1 MIADLKFA
9 LRMLAKAPGFAA
21 TAVLTLAIGI
31 GANTAIFSVVNAV
44 VLKPLPFPK
53 PEQLVA
59 IGSHDKRDRS
69 TDLKSISFPDF
80 RDFRAQAQSF
90 QALAAHRSRNL
101 ALTGMGETQALHGQQ
116 VSAEFF
122 DVVGIKPMLGR
133 GFVRAEEAAGGG
145 AEGLTVVLG
154 HAFWTRQLK
163 GDPSAIGKT
172 IVLNGQPHTI
182 AGVMPKGFS
191 FPIDTD
197 PVDAYVTVAADSATN
212 DGGKPQNEQRGN
224 HMYQATG
231 RMKPGVTTEQAV
243 AELQTI
249 AAALEKQYPD
259 SNTDFTASAL
269 PLRRELIGDVSGA
282 LYVLF
287 AAVGC
292 VLLIACANVAN
303 LLLARATVRAKEIA
317 VRSALGAS
325 RARVV
330 RQLLVESVLLS
341 TIGAVLGL
349 ILAAWGTDVLVTL
362 IPQSIPRIAEI
373 RLDSAVLAFTFAVSV
388 ATGVLFGLAPA
399 LQASRQDLRSSLNE
413 SGRSIVSASRHRL
426 RGALVSGEVALALV
440 LLTGAGLLLQS
451 FQRLANVNPGMQVDR
466 LLTGFVALPDS
477 TYPKSENIR
486 QFFDQLL
493 PRLRALPD
501 VRSASTILPLP
512 LSGSDMTTSFDME
525 ERPKPEGQ
533 QANAAVRVVSTEYFE
548 TQGLPLIRGRVF
560 DETDRTDSKPV
571 VIINQSFADK
581 FFPGENSIGKRIRP
595 GMSSGPEEKG
605 PMREIIGIVGNV
617 KFRSLRQEATPEMYV
632 PLSQLPMPYASILV
646 RTNTSAP
653 SLLTS
658 AMRAELA
665 RVDATVPL
673 RSVRLYD
680 DYISRALARP
690 RFNALLLSIF
700 AGVALLLTAIGIYGV
715 MAYSVAQRRQEIG
728 IRMALGAQRLDVM
741 RLIVGGGMRLT
752 AVGVILGILAALALT
767 RLLETLL
774 YGIRPFDLPTL
785 GGVAILLA
793 LIALLAC
800 WLPASRATRKNPIA
814 ALRES

>member
-1 MIADLKFA
+1 
-9 LRMLAKAPGFAA
+9 
-21 TAVLTLAIGI
+21 
-31 GANTAIFSVVNAV
+31 
-44 VLKPLPFPK
+44 
-53 PEQLVA
+53 
-59 IGSHDKRDRS
+59 
-69 TDLKSISFPDF
+69 
-80 RDFRAQAQSF
+80 
-90 QALAAHRSRNL
+90 
-101 ALTGMGETQALHGQQ
+101 
-116 VSAEFF
+116 
-122 DVVGIKPMLGR
+122 
-133 GFVRAEEAAGGG
+133 
-145 AEGLTVVLG
+145 
-154 HAFWTRQLK
+154 
-163 GDPSAIGKT
+163 
-172 IVLNGQPHTI
+172 
-182 AGVMPKGFS
+182 
-191 FPIDTD
+191 
-197 PVDAYVTVAADSATN
+197 
-212 DGGKPQNEQRGN
+212 
-224 HMYQATG
+224 
-231 RMKPGVTTEQAV
+231 
-243 AELQTI
+243 
-249 AAALEKQYPD
+249 
-259 SNTDFTASAL
+259 
-269 PLRRELIGDVSGA
+269 
-282 LYVLF
+282 
-287 AAVGC
+287 
-292 VLLIACANVAN
+292 
-303 LLLARATVRAKEIA
+303 
-317 VRSALGAS
+317 
-325 RARVV
+325 
-330 RQLLVESVLLS
+330 
-341 TIGAVLGL
+341 
-349 ILAAWGTDVLVTL
+349 
-362 IPQSIPRIAEI
+362 
-373 RLDSAVLAFTFAVSV
+373 
-388 ATGVLFGLAPA
+388 
-399 LQASRQDLRSSLNE
+399 
-413 SGRSIVSASRHRL
+413 
-426 RGALVSGEVALALV
+426 
-440 LLTGAGLLLQS
+440 
-451 FQRLANVNPGMQVDR
+451 
-466 LLTGFVALPDS
+466 
-477 TYPKSENIR
+477 
-486 QFFDQLL
+486 
-493 PRLRALPD
+493 
-501 VRSASTILPLP
+501 
-512 LSGSDMTTSFDME
+512 MTTSFDME

-800 WLPASRATRKNPIA
+800 WVPASRATRKNPIA